1 MSGGGKH
8 RNKKNR
14 AENKPTASPKN
25 SEPMRGQQEH
35 DEEKIIQK
43 AEPVKGQQE
52 PKIDKNLMSPEN
64 AENEVIRRFEETEET
79 RKIIA
84 RLAKENNSDMERW
97 IHIYTEVTG
106 SDDEHKKTVADGI
119 RQAVEARRQGEGRQP
134 TAAQEQGKREC
145 FTTEEVQEAREWQ
158 EHSLKKEGVHMKRVK
173 KNGRNRRRNGMRK
186 MTMSGVQWRL
196 TWRHAAHTSRPLTQE
211 TRLRRS

>member
-1 MSGGGKH
+1 MGSGVGDGCTVQIINMMSDGGKH

-14 AENKPTASPKN
+14 AENKPIASPKN

-84 RLAKENNSDMERW
+84 RLAKESNSDMERW

-106 SDDEHKKTVADGI
+106 TDDEHKKTVANGI
-119 RQAVEARRQGEGRQP
+119 RQAVEARRQGEGDSQP
-134 TAAQEQGKREC
+134 QPRSKAKESVSQRKRC
-145 FTTEEVQEAREWQ
+145 KMAGAIRW
-158 EHSLKKEGVHMKRVK
+158 KKK
-173 KNGRNRRRNGMRK
+173 KS
-186 MTMSGVQWRL
+186 T
-196 TWRHAAHTSRPLTQE
+196 
-211 TRLRRS
+211 